1 MYSNYFLINETFL
14 SEFALPEKNSLG
26 DFAYTLYTS
35 MRKTKTNLLSKENY
49 FKSNRTKYSVVY
61 LYCPKCKSCGFTVCQ
76 GVKQANELKF
86 CVHCGEP
93 NITYR
98 YLEGIKKISELM
110 KLSQYLKDNHKTLSL
125 SLNQQLCVQLC
136 SVYEVYLREFY
147 ADILN
152 TMFVKSAQ
160 SLYNKFV
167 TDCKND
173 FLNPGKTNDRLKKE
187 ININYKEIIGK
198 DRYKTL
204 LLLSEYRNVIVHN
217 NGICDNKFINQHP
230 EVQKHSQ
237 ITPNIETIFS
247 FFCCMG
253 QSVTLLDKEY
263 QRILKSQAITSITE
277 TIKLGK
283 LKIFQYKIV

>member
-1 MYSNYFLINETFL
+1 MICPNCGETYKEKYNFCIKCGTKLITKGEWN
-14 SEFALPEKNSLG
+14 SQEKI
-26 DFAYTLYTS
+26 
-35 MRKTKTNLLSKENY
+35 KE
-49 FKSNRTKYSVVY
+49 
-61 LYCPKCKSCGFTVCQ
+61 LE
-76 GVKQANELKF
+76 KQANELKF

-217 NGICDNKFINQHP
+217 NGICDK
-230 EVQKHSQ
+230 
-237 ITPNIETIFS
+237 
-247 FFCCMG
+247 
-253 QSVTLLDKEY
+253 
-263 QRILKSQAITSITE
+263 
-277 TIKLGK
+277 
-283 LKIFQYKIV
+283 QY